1 MILKFPTQYTE
12 KKRIVSNPGSP
23 IHITY
28 GGSYDENGRVVL
40 TEKGQE
46 NIYDYIQ
53 SFKESVD
60 LNVLIARYNNG
71 DASAL
76 SKAQGVYM
84 DVTQFPT
91 NYAEALNR
99 MEILKDYFMSLP
111 VETRSKFNHSFSEFL
126 AASTSP
132 DFLDMM
138 GMKRPVAEDVQAP
151 TDTKEVV
158 TENE

>member
-1 MILKFPTQYTE
+1 MNFPTQYTE
-12 KKRIVSNPGSP
+12 RKRIISNTGSP

-53 SFKESVD
+53 SFKDSVD

-71 DASAL
+71 DVSAL
-76 SKAQGVYM
+76 SKVQGVYM
-84 DVTQFPT
+84 DVTEFPT

-111 VETRSKFNHSFSEFL
+111 VEIRSKFNHSFSEFL
-126 AASTSP
+126 AASHSSE
-132 DFLDMM
+132 FHDMM
-138 GMKRPVAEDVQAP
+138 GWKSISDVDDAAP
-151 TDTKEVV
+151 TDTEEVV

>member
-1 MILKFPTQYTE
+1 MKFPTQYTE
-12 KKRIVSNPGSP
+12 RERSISNTGTP

-53 SFKESVD
+53 SFKDSVD

-71 DASAL
+71 DVAAL
-76 SKAQGVYM
+76 SKTQGVYM
-84 DVTQFPT
+84 DVTEFPT

-99 MEILKDYFMSLP
+99 MDILKDYFMSLP

-126 AASTSP
+126 AASNSSE
-132 DFLDMM
+132 FLDIM
-138 GMKRPVAEDVQAP
+138 GWKSDSEEPVQDP
-151 TDTKEVV
+151 TDTEEVV
-158 TENE
+158 TDHE

>member
-1 MILKFPTQYTE
+1 MNFPTQYTE
-12 KKRIVSNPGSP
+12 RKRIIANTGSP

-46 NIYDYIQ
+46 NIYEYIQ
-53 SFKESVD
+53 SFKDSVD

-71 DASAL
+71 DVTAL

-84 DVTQFPT
+84 DVTEFPS

-99 MEILKDYFMSLP
+99 IEILKDYFMSLP
-111 VETRSKFNHSFSEFL
+111 VEIRSKFNHSFSEFL
-126 AASTSP
+126 AASNSS
-132 DFLDMM
+132 DFLDII
-138 GMKRPVAEDVQAP
+138 GLKTGSVEADQAP

>member
-1 MILKFPTQYTE
+1 MKFPTQYTE
-12 KKRIVSNPGSP
+12 RKRITCNFGSP

-71 DASAL
+71 DVAAL

-126 AASTSP
+126 AASNSS

-138 GMKRPVAEDVQAP
+138 GIKPSSVEEVQAP